1 MNTVRPTVHLH
12 RHPYDAWRWAEDQ
25 FARRD
30 YLGAS
35 RTLEALLQDPD
46 AHEDYL
52 AQVRELLARAY
63 YHSARL
69 QLAAETA
76 RSALALEPTNGYLA
90 LLLSRTLER
99 SNDPEGA
106 DRYRRRA
113 AALGE
118 EL

>member
-1 MNTVRPTVHLH
+1 MNGMDLLH
-12 RHPYDAWRWAEDQ
+12 RHPYDAWRWAEEQ
-25 FARRD
+25 FERRD
-30 YLGAS
+30 YLGAA
-35 RTLEALLQDPD
+35 RTLEGLLRHPD

-69 QLAAETA
+69 ERAAETA
-76 RSALALEPTNGYLA
+76 KAALVREPTNGYLA
-90 LLLSRTLER
+90 LLISRTLER

-113 AALGE
+113 AALGVHE
-118 EL
+118 